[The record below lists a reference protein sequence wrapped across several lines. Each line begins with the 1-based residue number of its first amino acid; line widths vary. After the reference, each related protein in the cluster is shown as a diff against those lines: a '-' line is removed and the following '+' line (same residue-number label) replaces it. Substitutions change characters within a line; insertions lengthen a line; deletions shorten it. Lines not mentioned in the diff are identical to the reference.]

1 MAGVRVERS
10 DDGVVEL
17 WLDRPAKRNALDRA
31 VVGALADAVADESAR
46 AFVLAS
52 SEPESAFSA
61 GADLT
66 LADRERAEVSDL
78 LYRLY
83 ERMLTSHAPIIAVVE
98 GAAVGGGAQLA
109 LASDLR
115 IGGAGAMFRFVGPGH
130 GLAIGAWGLPS
141 LVGRGRALELCLSMR
156 PVAAEAAFEL
166 GILDRLEAAPR
177 AAAVALAHELCA
189 LDAGAVA
196 RLKSI
201 TRTASGVLAA
211 LEEERRGNH
220 ETWSGAVGRP

>member
-1 MAGVRVERS
+1 
-10 DDGVVEL
+10 
-17 WLDRPAKRNALDRA
+17 
-31 VVGALADAVADESAR
+31 
-46 AFVLAS
+46 
-52 SEPESAFSA
+52 
-61 GADLT
+61 
-66 LADRERAEVSDL
+66 
-78 LYRLY
+78 
-83 ERMLTSHAPIIAVVE
+83 
-98 GAAVGGGAQLA
+98 
-109 LASDLR
+109 
-115 IGGAGAMFRFVGPGH
+115 MFRFVGPGH